1 MNSIISD
8 INNEIKEH
16 LKLNIEKSVLKSL
29 EEKLSKSDPLDCLK
43 SISEFANKHFS
54 DSDLI
59 KDIDNIYEIVKLNL
73 TFNQAGK

>member
-29 EEKLSKSDPLDCLK
+29 EEKLSNSDPLDCLK
-43 SISEFANKHFS
+43 ALVNL
-54 DSDLI
+54 LI
-59 KDIDNIYEIVKLNL
+59 NIFQILI
-73 TFNQAGK
+73 